1 MGTDGLGSAWLSDR
15 AICAH
20 LIHAGRYLWAYLQ
33 RPILRGRYDGRAA
46 KPAHSGGD
54 DPDARKVVPGSS
66 NLGKLVVSSIRLM
79 MAMNL
84 GHTLEGSYAD
94 VIATKATNSPA
105 PYII

>member
-20 LIHAGRYLWAYLQ
+20 LSMLVDTYGHIFKDQYSEVDMMDVLLNR
-33 RPILRGRYDGRAA
+33 RILVVMIPTLEKSAQEAA
-46 KPAHSGGD
+46 
-54 DPDARKVVPGSS
+54 

-94 VIATKATNSPA
+94 VIATKA
-105 PYII
+105 

>member
-33 RPILRGRYDGRAA
+33 DQYSEVDMMDVLLNRRILVVMIPTLEKSSQEAA
-46 KPAHSGGD
+46 
-54 DPDARKVVPGSS
+54 

-105 PYII
+105 PYI